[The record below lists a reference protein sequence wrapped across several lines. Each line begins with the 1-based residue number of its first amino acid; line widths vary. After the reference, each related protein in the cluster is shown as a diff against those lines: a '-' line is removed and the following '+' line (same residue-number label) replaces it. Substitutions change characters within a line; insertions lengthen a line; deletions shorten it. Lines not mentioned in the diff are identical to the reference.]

1 VRSSI
6 STVGVGVSIIVSGR
20 NGFGRVSEVYLF
32 DTNGHNQPSIEAP
45 SQPSVVV
52 FDKKLQPTIAPGM
65 LMPAV
70 RSGAS
75 MTGEGVHSRQRRPD
89 RTASSSPAEGNHR

>member
-1 VRSSI
+1 M
-6 STVGVGVSIIVSGR
+6 IVSGR
-20 NGFGRVSEVYLF
+20 NGFGRISEVYLF

-52 FDKKLQPTIAPGM
+52 FDKKLQPAIAPGM

-70 RSGAS
+70 RSGAT
-75 MTGEGVHSRQRRPD
+75 MTEEGVYSRQRRPD
-89 RTASSSPAEGNHR
+89 RTAISSPAEEHRR